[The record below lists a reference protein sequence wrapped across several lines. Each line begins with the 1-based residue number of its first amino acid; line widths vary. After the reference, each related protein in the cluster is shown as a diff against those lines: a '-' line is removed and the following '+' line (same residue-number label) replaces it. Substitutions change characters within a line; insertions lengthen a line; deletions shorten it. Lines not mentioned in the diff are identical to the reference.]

1 MELVLLET
9 TSPEWNKAWDWV
21 AKHPI
26 NEGIDTPDLALN
38 NGEAWQYMG
47 SYKQN
52 DVVISQFR
60 HRDHPRTKGYYSLTY
75 KHEAFD
81 HKDITKK
88 FKL

>member
-26 NEGIDTPDLALN
+26 NDGVDTPDLALH
-38 NGEAWQYMG
+38 NGESWMYMG
-47 SYKQN
+47 SYKQGE
-52 DVVISQFR
+52 VVISQFR
-60 HRDHPRTKGYYSLTY
+60 HRDHPKTNGVYGLTY
-75 KHEAFD
+75 EHEPFD

-88 FKL
+88 FKI